1 MQVFVAF
8 NISDPAAVQSRIEA
22 QYGAGNFYQASSSF
36 FIATNGETT
45 RQVGEKLGFG
55 DENLASGIVLPV
67 TSCWGRYGKEL
78 WEWISVKMDANG
90 KY

>member
-8 NISDPAAVQSRIEA
+8 NISRPAAVEGRIKER
-22 QYGAGNFYQASSSF
+22 YAGNFYKASSSSF
-36 FIATNGETT
+36 FIATDGETT

-55 DENLASGIVLPV
+55 EEKLASGIVLPV
-67 TSCWGRYGKEL
+67 TSYWGRYGKEL

-90 KY
+90 K